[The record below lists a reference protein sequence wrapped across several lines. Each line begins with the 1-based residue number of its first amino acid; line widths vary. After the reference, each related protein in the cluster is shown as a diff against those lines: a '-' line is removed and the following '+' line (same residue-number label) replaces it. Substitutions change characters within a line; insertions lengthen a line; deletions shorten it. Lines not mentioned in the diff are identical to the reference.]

1 MRRRDLMLGAAGLAT
16 LTQHARGQQSAAPR
30 RIAVVH
36 LSGAVAASGSSSWRP
51 FFAELGRLG
60 YVEGR
65 NLMVKRH
72 RVEASGFLDPGPDIA
87 AAIVGGAPDIIV
99 APSGGWARR
108 IRIVTTTIPIV
119 VLTSDPVGEEL
130 VASLAQPRGNITGVA
145 TDAGPAVLSK
155 QLELLLEAAPDCTH
169 VGCLGATYTNAG
181 MRSLWRDAQ
190 ARGVSIQE
198 FLVHRQFRAGST
210 QERYANA
217 FSAMLRD
224 GAKAV
229 LVLDN
234 VEHLA
239 EAATIVELALRH
251 RLPLVSPYRPLTEVG
266 GLMSYGPNWDTLE
279 RRRAAYVARILDG
292 ARPEQLP
299 FEQPTTF
306 EFVVNLT
313 SAHILG
319 RHLPATLLAF
329 ADELV
334 Q

>member
-1 MRRRDLMLGAAGLAT
+1 MRRRDFLLGGSALIPFAK
-16 LTQHARGQQSAAPR
+16 HARGQQRAQTR

-36 LSGAVAASGSSSWRP
+36 LSRTETVAASGSPSWRT
-51 FFAELGRLG
+51 FFAELGEQG

-65 NLMVKRH
+65 NLAVTRH
-72 RVEASGFLDPGPDIA
+72 QVEPSGFGTNVA
-87 AAIVGGAPDIIV
+87 AAIVGTAPELIV
-99 APSGGWARR
+99 APSGGWARL

-119 VLTSDPVGEEL
+119 VLTSDPVGDEL
-130 VASLAQPRGNITGVA
+130 VPSLAHPSGNITGVA

-155 QLELLLEAAPDCTH
+155 QLELLHEAAPDCTH

-190 ARGVSIQE
+190 SRGVSVQE

-210 QERYANA
+210 RERYADA

-239 EAATIVELALRH
+239 EAATIAELALNH

-299 FEQPTTF
+299 FEQSTAF

-313 SAHILG
+313 SARTLE
-319 RHLPATLLAF
+319 RSLPAALLAF
-329 ADELV
+329 ADQLV
-334 Q
+334 

>member
-1 MRRRDLMLGAAGLAT
+1 MVGVIPLAKHASGRQS
-16 LTQHARGQQSAAPR
+16 TQTR

-36 LSGAVAASGSSSWRP
+36 LSRTETVAASGSPSWRT
-51 FFAELGRLG
+51 FFAELSELG

-65 NLMVKRH
+65 NLAVARH
-72 RVEASGFLDPGPDIA
+72 QVEPSGFLDSGPDVA
-87 AAIVGGAPDIIV
+87 ADIVGSAPELIV

-108 IRIVTTTIPIV
+108 IRIATTTIPIV

-130 VASLAQPRGNITGVA
+130 IPSLAHPGGNITGVA

-155 QLELLLEAAPDCTH
+155 QLELLHEAAPDCTH
-169 VGCLGATYTNAG
+169 VACLGATYTNAG

-190 ARGVSIQE
+190 SHGVSIQE

-210 QERYANA
+210 RERYTNA

-239 EAATIVELALRH
+239 EAATIADLALEH
-251 RLPLVSPYRPLTEVG
+251 RLPLVSPYRPLTEAG
-266 GLMSYGPNWDTLE
+266 GLMSYGPNWETLE

-292 ARPEQLP
+292 ATPEHLP
-299 FEQPTTF
+299 FEQPTAF

-313 SAHILG
+313 SAHTLG
-319 RHLPATLLAF
+319 RSLSPALLAF
-329 ADELV
+329 ADQLV

>member
-1 MRRRDLMLGAAGLAT
+1 MRRRDFLLGGAVLIPLAK
-16 LTQHARGQQSAAPR
+16 HARGQQSAQTR
-30 RIAVVH
+30 RIAVVY
-36 LSGAVAASGSSSWRP
+36 LSRTETVSASGSPSWQT
-51 FFAELGRLG
+51 FFAELGKRG

-65 NLMVKRH
+65 NLAVSRH
-72 RVEASGFLDPGPDIA
+72 QVGHSSFVDSATD
-87 AAIVGGAPDIIV
+87 IVGSAPEMIV
-99 APSGGWARR
+99 APSGGWARL

-130 VASLAQPRGNITGVA
+130 VQSLAHPGGNITGVA
-145 TDAGPAVLSK
+145 TDAGPAILSK
-155 QLELLLEAAPDCTH
+155 QLELLHEAAPDCTH

-190 ARGVSIQE
+190 SRGVSVQE
-198 FLVHRQFRAGST
+198 FLVHSQFRAGST
-210 QERYANA
+210 RERYANA
-217 FSAMLRD
+217 FSTMLRD

-239 EAATIVELALRH
+239 EAATIAELALKH

-266 GLMSYGPNWDTLE
+266 GLMSYGPNWETLE

-299 FEQPTTF
+299 FEQPTAF

-313 SAHILG
+313 SAHVLG
-319 RHLPATLLAF
+319 RNLPATLLTF
-329 ADELV
+329 ADDLV